1 MDETFKTK
9 GKLTVDIFKYLCYY
23 SICKLIETRNE
34 MAILVDYNQ
43 VILASLFASI
53 GKHYDVAVDENIIRH
68 MFLNSLRANRK
79 KFSEEYGEIVVC
91 ADGKNTWR
99 KEAYPYYKANRKAGR
114 DKSELD
120 WNALFEIMNN
130 LRTEIKEYFP
140 YKVIHIEHCEAD
152 DIIGTVIHEHGSELN
167 IGSEK
172 FLILSADKDFIQL
185 QKYAN
190 VDQYDPI
197 RKRWIRHDQPT
208 QYLEEHIL
216 KGDTGDGVPNILS
229 PDNCLAVGERQKAMT
244 KKRLALYSEGTEN
257 MDEETLRRFYRN
269 KMMIDLSEIP
279 QKYQDQI
286 RAEYNEQKN
295 VGREH
300 LFNYFI
306 QKKLKHLITDI
317 QDF

>member
-1 MDETFKTK
+1 
-9 GKLTVDIFKYLCYY
+9 
-23 SICKLIETRNE
+23 

-53 GKHYDVAVDENIIRH
+53 GNHTDVAADENIIRH
-68 MFLNSLRANRK
+68 MFLNSLRSNRK
-79 KFSEEYGEIVVC
+79 KFSEEYGEIVIC

-99 KEAYPYYKANRKAGR
+99 REAYPYYKANRKKSR
-114 DKSELD
+114 DESGMD

-130 LRTEIKEYFP
+130 IRNEIKEFFP
-140 YKVIHIEHCEAD
+140 YKVIHIDHCEAD
-152 DIIGTVIHEHGSELN
+152 DIIGTVIHEFGTELN
-167 IGSEK
+167 MGSEK
-172 FLILSADKDFIQL
+172 FLVLSGDKDYIQL

-197 RKRWIRHDQPT
+197 RKRWLRNDQPE
-208 QYLEEHIL
+208 QYLQEHIL

-229 PDNCLAVGERQKAMT
+229 PDNCLAVGERQKMMT
-244 KKRLALYSEGTEN
+244 QKRLALYKQGPEA

-269 KMMIDLSEIP
+269 KMMIDLSQIP

-286 RAEYNEQKN
+286 LAEYNQEKN

-300 LFNYFI
+300 LFNYFVK
-306 QKKLKHLITDI
+306 KKLKHLITDI

>member
-1 MDETFKTK
+1 
-9 GKLTVDIFKYLCYY
+9 
-23 SICKLIETRNE
+23 

-53 GKHYDVAVDENIIRH
+53 GNHTDVAADESIIRH
-68 MFLNSLRANRK
+68 MFLNSIRSNRK

-91 ADGKNTWR
+91 CDGKNTWR

-114 DKSELD
+114 DKSGMD
-120 WNALFEIMNN
+120 WNALFQIMNN
-130 LRTEIKEYFP
+130 VRSEIDEYFP

-152 DIIGTVIHEHGSELN
+152 DIIGTVINEHGSELN

-197 RKRWIRHDQPT
+197 RKRWIRNDQPQ

-229 PDNCLAVGERQKAMT
+229 PDNCLAVGERQSPMT
-244 KKRLALYSEGTEN
+244 KKRLALYSQGPEV
-257 MDEETLRRFYRN
+257 MDEETLRRFHRN
-269 KMMIDLSEIP
+269 KMMIDLSQIP
-279 QKYQDQI
+279 QKYQDLVL
-286 RAEYNEQKN
+286 ESYNKESS
-295 VGREH
+295 VGREL
-300 LFNYFI
+300 LFNFFVE
-306 QKKLKHLITDI
+306 KKLRHLITDI